1 MNSASRSALCA
12 RGTEQD
18 WAIIGNEVA
27 PFAKGLPGRLLDHL
41 RLLNGDFGGFPVDR
55 LTHSLQTATLAQ
67 RDSQDE
73 EYVVCALLPDI
84 GDTLGSYNHA
94 DVAAVLLEPFV
105 SAENHGMVKHHGIFQ
120 GYYFFHHMGMDR
132 NLRDNYRDVPELFKR
147 TAHFCEKYDAAAF
160 DPDAE
165 TLPLEFFE
173 PMVRRVFAEPEANP
187 VQSRIRKNRLSVSPG
202 TAIRGNG
209 YGSLPSPE
217 KVWVCFCK
225 HAS

>member
-1 MNSASRSALCA
+1 MGHNEQVAAFRHM
-12 RGTEQD
+12 REGTEQD
-18 WAIIGNEVA
+18 WAIIGNEVG

-55 LTHSLQTATLAQ
+55 LTHSLQTATLAH
-67 RDSQDE
+67 RDGQDE
-73 EYVVCALLPDI
+73 EYVVCSLLHDI

-105 SAENHGMVKHHGIFQ
+105 SAENHWMIKHHGIFQ

-132 NLRDNYRDVPELFKR
+132 NLRDKYRDVPELFKR

-173 PMVRRVFAEPEANP
+173 PMVRRVFAEPK
-187 VQSRIRKNRLSVSPG
+187 RTL
-202 TAIRGNG
+202 
-209 YGSLPSPE
+209 Y
-217 KVWVCFCK
+217 
-225 HAS
+225 